1 MSLSSKIGN
10 VTVELRQGN
19 IALVNVDAIVNAANE
34 YLSFGA
40 GVAGDIIQHA
50 GDRVQKECHEI
61 GFCPVGS
68 AVMTTGGNLLA
79 KHVIHAVGPMYGEG
93 DENAKL
99 SSAIRTSIDLAEQKE
114 LKSIA
119 LPALSTGYFHF
130 PIDEC
135 ARIMIDTIRQS
146 APTLTHLNHIIICLT
161 NKNKLDI
168 FKSALAADTSNL

>member
-1 MSLSSKIGN
+1 MSLSTKVGA

-19 IALVNVDAIVNAANE
+19 IALVNADAIVNAANE

-40 GVAGDIIQHA
+40 GVAGAIIEVA

-93 DENAKL
+93 DENNKL
-99 SSAIRTSIDLAEQKE
+99 HSAIKTAIDLADQKQ
-114 LKSIA
+114 LHSIA

-130 PIDEC
+130 PIEEC
-135 ARIMIDTIRQS
+135 ARITVDTIRQS
-146 APTLTHLNHIIICLT
+146 APTLQHVNHIIICVSD
-161 NKNKLDI
+161 KRKLDI
-168 FKSALAADTSNL
+168 FSDALSANTSNS

>member
-1 MSLSSKIGN
+1 MSISSKVGN

-40 GVAGDIIQHA
+40 GVAGAIIRQA
-50 GDRVQKECHEI
+50 GDQVQKECHEI

-99 SSAIRTSIDLAEQKE
+99 SSAVRTSIALAEQTG
-114 LKSIA
+114 LKSMA

-135 ARIMIDTIRQS
+135 ARIMIDTIKES
-146 APTLTHLNHIIICLT
+146 APSLTHVNHIVICLS
-161 NKNKLDI
+161 NKSKLDI
-168 FKSALAADTSNL
+168 FKTALEANGTNL